1 MKKIKKILISQ
12 PAPASDK
19 SPYSDMAKRYDV
31 EMVFR
36 PFIKIEG
43 LTGKE
48 LRQSKINL
56 AEYNGVLFNSRTA
69 VDNYFRLLEETR
81 VPKATT
87 TKYFCTAESIALY
100 LQKYIVYRKRKI
112 FFGETGKITDPVLMA
127 SLTKHSHA
135 KEKLNLLM
143 PVSDVHTE
151 TEESRAL
158 DAAGIKYTKAIMYR
172 TVSNDFNADEKLDY
186 DLVVFFSPAGV
197 AALLNNFPDFKETLV
212 DKVHIGA
219 YGALAAKAV
228 EDAGLPLALK
238 APTPQT
244 PSMTGA
250 LEAFLR
256 QQQQSDAPDNAG
268 K

>member
-1 MKKIKKILISQ
+1 
-12 PAPASDK
+12 
-19 SPYSDMAKRYDV
+19 MAARYDV

-56 AEYNGVLFNSRTA
+56 ADFNGVLFNSRTA

-81 VPKATT
+81 VPKSIT

-112 FFGETGKITDPVLMA
+112 FFGETGKITDPVLMS
-127 SLTKHSHA
+127 SLAKQSHS
-135 KEKLNLLM
+135 KDKLRLLM

-151 TEESRAL
+151 SEESRAL
-158 DAAGIKYTKAIMYR
+158 DAAGIKYTKAVMYR
-172 TVSNDFNADEKLDY
+172 TVSNDFGADENLDY
-186 DLVVFFSPAGV
+186 DLLVFFSPAGV
-197 AALLNNFPDFKETLV
+197 AALLKNFPDFRETMA
-212 DKVHIGA
+212 DKVLIGA
-219 YGALAAKAV
+219 YGTPAAKAV
-228 EDAGLPLALK
+228 EEAGLPLALK
-238 APTPQT
+238 APTPET

-256 QQQQSDAPDNAG
+256 ERQPNDDAAPSGAE
-268 K
+268 